1 LVQRASAF
9 STHRR
14 FAAEVYRHHLSQQ
27 GGDIAMLSQDCNF
40 FAILTPRISLELAA
54 FLEFLKQKKNDAK
67 IKDNLKE
74 VSQPKLSL
82 QEVSSVA
89 DRRIGDR
96 TKIGANTVS
105 EGWIPK
111 AKKLISK
118 VTTSGGLSGG
128 DRRRLSVTGKR
139 WRRGRCKSRISQCV
153 KFIFDEQ
160 PGSFSGVYLLTICL
174 GLCFC

>member
-1 LVQRASAF
+1 LGQTASAF
-9 STHRR
+9 SKHGR

-40 FAILTPRISLELAA
+40 FAILTPRKALELAA
-54 FLEFLKQKKNDAK
+54 ILEFLKRKKNDAK
-67 IKDNLKE
+67 IKDNLKA
-74 VSQPKLSL
+74 VSQRKLSL
-82 QEVSSVA
+82 LGLSSVA

-105 EGWIPK
+105 EGLIPK

-118 VTTSGGLSGG
+118 VTSGGLSGG
-128 DRRRLSVTGKR
+128 ERRRLSVTGIR
-139 WRRGRCKSRISQCV
+139 WRRGPCKSRISQCV
-153 KFIFDEQ
+153 IFIFDEQ